1 MIDIKEEYKSKLK
14 GVSFID
20 LFCGIGGFRLALESF
35 GANCLFSIDNN
46 KQAVSTYDTNLIQIL
61 MEILLYWMKKM
72 FPT

>member
-14 GVSFID
+14 SISFID

-46 KQAVSTYDTNLIQIL
+46 KQEKLPICSNL
-61 MEILLYWMKKM
+61 K
-72 FPT
+72 

>member
-14 GVSFID
+14 SISFID

-46 KQAVSTYDTNLIQIL
+46 KQEKLPICSNIKKIL
-61 MEILLYWMKKM
+61 QRN
-72 FPT
+72 